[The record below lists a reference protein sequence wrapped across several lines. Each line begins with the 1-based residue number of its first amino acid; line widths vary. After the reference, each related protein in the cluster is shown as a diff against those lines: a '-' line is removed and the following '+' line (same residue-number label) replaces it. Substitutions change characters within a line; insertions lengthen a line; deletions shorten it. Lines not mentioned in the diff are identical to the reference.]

1 MIYPTESQLAIHG
14 RENLS
19 YYSFG
24 NRVWRKS
31 FCKTCGVYVA
41 TDLNSLT
48 DDEVA
53 ALPEAIRN
61 FRAAKSDRRPLNLRV
76 LNGFDV
82 KCVKPTR
89 VDGWTHQQP
98 PYVNP

>member
-1 MIYPTESQLAIHG
+1 MHIAADQ
-14 RENLS
+14 
-19 YYSFG
+19 
-24 NRVWRKS
+24 
-31 FCKTCGVYVA
+31 
-41 TDLNSLT
+41 NSLT

-53 ALPEAIRN
+53 ALPEAVRN
-61 FRAAKSDRRPLNLRV
+61 FRASKSDKRPLNLRV

-82 KCVKPTR
+82 KGVKPMR